1 MTELVATQHL
11 ATFYSNPFENKNISY
26 IKNMTI
32 DKSFDDKSLPVVS
45 ATEPVSPQNA
55 LDRCLTCY
63 AFTLSKIEA
72 SLL

>member
-1 MTELVATQHL
+1 
-11 ATFYSNPFENKNISY
+11 
-26 IKNMTI
+26 MTI

-72 SLL
+72 SLLWQKCISSNTKIFCMES

>member
-1 MTELVATQHL
+1 
-11 ATFYSNPFENKNISY
+11 
-26 IKNMTI
+26 MTI